1 MTRRSLPALVS
12 LTFAAL
18 MFARCSYAQS
28 PERSW
33 LQDLLRYAQGD
44 RASRAAQ
51 QWQAMQA
58 EDGARCLASLRAAG
72 VRFQALNA
80 RPAPD
85 ARGCGIPHPVL
96 VTRGPTGIVYNAPL
110 RVECALALELVE
122 VERAVQEAAIEHLG
136 QRITRI
142 DTLGT
147 YSCRETTGHSGNLSQ
162 HAFGNAIDLA
172 RFQPQRGQAAVVLRD
187 YERERAEPRSARG
200 RFLRALE
207 SRLRALSGLS
217 FVIGPRQNDAHR
229 DHFHVDRALRWW
241 RW

>member
-1 MTRRSLPALVS
+1 MRDRSLPALVS
-12 LTFAAL
+12 LAFAAL
-18 MFARCSYAQS
+18 MFARCSYSQS
-28 PERSW
+28 RERSW
-33 LQDLLRYAQGD
+33 FQDFLRYAQGD

-72 VRFQALNA
+72 VRFQALSGRA
-80 RPAPD
+80 TPD
-85 ARGCGIPHPVL
+85 ASGCGIPHPVL
-96 VTRGPTGIVYNAPL
+96 VTRGPTGVVYNAPL
-110 RVECALALELVE
+110 RVDCQMALEMVE
-122 VERAVQEAAIEHLG
+122 VEREVQEAAVEHLG

-147 YSCRETTGHSGNLSQ
+147 YSCRPTTGHSGNLSQ

-172 RFQPQRGQAAVVLRD
+172 RFQPRRGQAAVVVRD
-187 YERERAEPRSARG
+187 YERERTDPTSARG

-207 SRLRALSGLS
+207 SRLRRLSGLS

-229 DHFHVDRALRWW
+229 DHFHIDRALRWW
-241 RW
+241 HW